1 VLRHGVIL
9 LVEANDF
16 LLAAYVG
23 QHSVCQGSVSG
34 GRQLVTYGETQA
46 GDSRGFINEVL
57 AVQHF

>member
-1 VLRHGVIL
+1 VLRHVLVL

-23 QHSVCQGSVSG
+23 QHTVRQGSVSG
-34 GRQLVTYGETQA
+34 GGQLATYVDTHA
-46 GDSRGFINEVL
+46 GDSRGFVDEVL